1 MSLNPTNTD
10 AQAVVGG
17 AQSYPTGVLALK
29 DFTQPSR
36 RVRHWKR
43 FRNSFQLYVML
54 ALPLLWLLIFAYIPM
69 WGAQIAFR
77 KYNVVAGITGS
88 PWVGWANFERFYNSY
103 NFWPIMENTL
113 VLNVYQLFAGFFP
126 PIILAL
132 ALNYV
137 MRGGF
142 KKTVQMVTYAPHFI
156 STVVMVGII
165 LQMLSVTGLVNQFLG
180 LVGIGPIN
188 FMGEVSYWKSIYV
201 WSGVWQ
207 NAGFNCIIFLA
218 ALAGIDPTL
227 HEAAVVDGASKLQRI
242 RDIDIPGIMPI
253 AVILLILNMGFL
265 LSTGFEKVLLMQN
278 PLNLQTSEVLDTYVY
293 RVGLVSQV
301 PDFSY
306 AAAIGLFKSVI
317 GLIMIV
323 GANQLAR
330 RLKAQS
336 LW

>member
-1 MSLNPTNTD
+1 MALTLKTNI
-10 AQAVVGG
+10 QALG
-17 AQSYPTGVLALK
+17 AAEAIPAPARELPRV
-29 DFTQPSR
+29 QPVRSGAA
-36 RVRHWKR
+36 RHWKR
-43 FRNSFQLYVML
+43 FRGSFQLYAL
-54 ALPLLWLLIFAYIPM
+54 LFLPLLWLVIFAYVPM
-69 WGAQIAFR
+69 YGAQIAFR
-77 KYNVVAGITGS
+77 NYNVVDGVSGS
-88 PWVGWANFERFYNSY
+88 PWVGLDHFERFVNSF
-103 NFWPIMENTL
+103 NFWPIMRNTL
-113 VLNVYQLFAGFFP
+113 ILNVYQLIAGFFP
-126 PIILAL
+126 PIMLAL

-137 MRGGF
+137 MRGWF

-165 LQMLSVTGLVNQFLG
+165 LQMLSPTGLINQFLG

-188 FMGEVSYWKSIYV
+188 FMGEPSYWKSIYV

-227 HEAAVVDGASKLQRI
+227 HEAAVIDGASKLQRI
-242 RDIDIPGIMPI
+242 RDIDIPGIMPV
-253 AVILLILNMGFL
+253 AVILLILNMGTL
-265 LSTGFEKVLLMQN
+265 LSTGFEKVLLLQN

-301 PDFSY
+301 PNFSY

-317 GLIMIV
+317 GLILILA
-323 GANQLAR
+323 ANQLAR